1 MLHFLNILCHSG
13 TSGEKKKNGFEN
25 LKQWWEVGKTQIKL
39 CCQQYT
45 AYCTTNQ
52 RETIKAL
59 ERDIES
65 IETEILRINDPAFI
79 DNLQQKK
86 KQLSYHLNERVKA
99 ALVRSRFTSVTD
111 MDAPSA

>member
-1 MLHFLNILCHSG
+1 MLNCCRMLHFLNILWHSG
-13 TSGEKKKNGFEN
+13 TIGEKKKNDFEN

-45 AYCTTNQ
+45 AYCTTTQ

-65 IETEILRINDPAFI
+65 IETEILRRNDPALLI
-79 DNLQQKK
+79 TYNRKRN
-86 KQLSYHLNERVKA
+86 S
-99 ALVRSRFTSVTD
+99 
-111 MDAPSA
+111 